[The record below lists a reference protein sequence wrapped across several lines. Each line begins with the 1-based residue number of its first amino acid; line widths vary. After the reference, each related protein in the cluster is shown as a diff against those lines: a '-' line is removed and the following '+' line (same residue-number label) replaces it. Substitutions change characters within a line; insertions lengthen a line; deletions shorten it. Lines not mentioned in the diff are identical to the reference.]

1 MIRILSTTAILVA
14 LSLSTLTGAQAG
26 PRFGGGYSHVEHS
39 DYGNYHDY
47 RGDRGFDR
55 HDDRGYRSDRHD
67 DRGYHGDRYDY
78 RRDYRW

>member
-1 MIRILSTTAILVA
+1 MIRIISTTAVLIA
-14 LSLSTLTGAQAG
+14 LGVSTLTGAQAG
-26 PRFGGGYSHVEHS
+26 PRFGGGYSHFEHS

-47 RGDRGFDR
+47 RGDR

-67 DRGYHGDRYDY
+67 DRDYRSDRYDD